1 MFGLIVMMHFIVF
14 GLSLLF
20 LSVGVIAKDSN
31 SDAEL
36 RTVGYT
42 LANYEVCELLAK
54 QNNDPV
60 MGFYYAQMHQ
70 LSELEYQGYT
80 EGKLQ
85 VIEKERAKALSL
97 LRKVSSASMLQL
109 CSNRFDPVSRQH
121 YQIKLSEQ

>member
-20 LSVGVIAKDSN
+20 LSFGVIAKESN
-31 SDAEL
+31 SDAGL
-36 RTVGYT
+36 RTAGYT
-42 LANYEVCELLAK
+42 LANYEVCKLLAK
-54 QNNDPV
+54 QNNDSV
-60 MGFYYAQMHQ
+60 MVFYYAQMHQ

-85 VIEKERAKALSL
+85 IIEKERVKALSL
-97 LRKVSSASMLQL
+97 LRNVSSASMLQL
-109 CSNRFDPVSRQH
+109 CSNRFDPVSRRH